1 MAILEHHG
9 LGGRLTM
16 ILCDR
21 SGRVL
26 ERRRANNII
35 TTEGKMLL
43 AKYLGGIVFGEP
55 KLAIAVGGN
64 GDEHDESYTRLK
76 DEDAK
81 LAEEPAGKP
90 VIRIEDG
97 TRRVVATVTATLPAT
112 GEDLIQELKEA
123 GIIITPPDGDPVLYN
138 RTTFPVV
145 TRTGNMQMTLTWE
158 LLF

>member
-1 MAILEHHG
+1 MAMKEYQV

-26 ERRRANNII
+26 ERRRATNII
-35 TTEGKMLL
+35 TTEGKTLL

-64 GDEHDESYTRLK
+64 GDPPGESDTRLK
-76 DEDAK
+76 EQ
-81 LAEEPAGKP
+81 LAEAAAGKP
-90 VIRIEDG
+90 VISREDEDG
-97 TRRVVATVTATLPAT
+97 TRRVVATVTATLPAKG
-112 GEDLIQELKEA
+112 GELKQELQEA
-123 GIIITPPDGDPVLYN
+123 GILITPPDGGPVLYN

-145 TRTGNMQMTLTWE
+145 TRTGNMEMTLTWE